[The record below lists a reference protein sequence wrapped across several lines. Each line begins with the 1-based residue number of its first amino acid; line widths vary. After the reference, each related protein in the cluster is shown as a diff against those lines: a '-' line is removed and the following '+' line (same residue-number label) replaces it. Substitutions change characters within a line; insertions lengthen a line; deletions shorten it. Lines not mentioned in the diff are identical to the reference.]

1 MGFAEILGHERI
13 KTILSAALRHG
24 RLPPALLFSGPDGV
38 GKKALAL
45 VCARSLVCERQGDD
59 ACEQCVACTRAARG
73 LHPDVALVE
82 PDGATI
88 KIDRVR
94 DVAREIGGR
103 PFEAR
108 ARAFVID
115 EAHQLTEQAA
125 NALLKSLE
133 EPCPT
138 SHVLLVTSAPQALLP
153 TIRSRCQTLRV
164 GTLPS
169 ALLAEH
175 LEKAHGLPAAEARL
189 RAVLGGGSL
198 GAALA
203 FEPDAYRGLRDV
215 LLKLLEVIPRQGPFE
230 RMDAAQ
236 KLADLDDLALG
247 LTALRALLRDVAVL
261 AAGAPDGSALNAD
274 VVPRLRALA
283 AGALG
288 SRAGELAASIAETR
302 EALRTNANPLLSMD
316 VLMDRLAGEFVLA
329 PAGGAC

>member
-1 MGFAEILGHERI
+1 MGFADIVGHDRI
-13 KTILSAALRHG
+13 KTILSAALGHG
-24 RLPPALLFSGPDGV
+24 RLPPALLFSGPEGV

-45 VCARSLVCERQGDD
+45 ICARALVCERRPDD
-59 ACEQCVACTRAARG
+59 ACEQCAGCTRAARG
-73 LHPDVALVE
+73 LHPDVVAVE

-94 DVAREIGGR
+94 DVAREIGAR

-108 ARAFVID
+108 SRAFVID
-115 EAHQLTEQAA
+115 DAHLLTEQAA

-164 GTLPS
+164 GTLPPG
-169 ALLAEH
+169 LLAEY
-175 LEKAHGLPAAEARL
+175 LERHRGLPPDEAHL
-189 RAVLGGGSL
+189 RAVLSGGSL

-203 FEPDAYRGLRDV
+203 FEPEAYRGLRDA
-215 LLKLLEVIPRQGPFE
+215 LLKLLEVAPRQGVFE
-230 RMDAAQ
+230 RMEAAQ
-236 KLADLDDLALG
+236 KLADLDDLPLA
-247 LTALRALLRDVAVL
+247 LTALRALLRDVAAL
-261 AAGAPDGSALNAD
+261 AAGSPDRSVLNAD

-283 AGALG
+283 QGPLGRGA
-288 SRAGELAASIAETR
+288 AMLATSIAETR
-302 EALRTNANPLLSMD
+302 EALRTNANPGLSMD
-316 VLMDRLAGEFVLA
+316 VLMDRLAEQFVLA